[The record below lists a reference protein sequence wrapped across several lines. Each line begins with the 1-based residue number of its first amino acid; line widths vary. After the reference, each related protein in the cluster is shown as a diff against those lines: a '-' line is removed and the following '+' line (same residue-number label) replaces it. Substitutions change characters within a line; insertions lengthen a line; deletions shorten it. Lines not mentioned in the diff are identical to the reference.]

1 MAQPTNKTTLK
12 DYCLRNL
19 GFPVIDINVD
29 DDQLDDRIDDAL
41 QSFRD
46 YHYDGT
52 ETMYLAHK
60 VTNADIL
67 NKYIT
72 LCDNIIGVS
81 KVFPFSGTSISST
94 GKSAEFNIFDINYQI
109 RLNDFYSLTASSY
122 SYYYIARQHL
132 SMLDMIITGDIP
144 YTYNKKTNR
153 LYLWQDWDG
162 KLDVNDFIVFQ
173 ANRIVDPDSYER
185 VFNDSWLKEY
195 TTQLFKRQWGTNLK
209 KYGNYTLPGG
219 LVVNG
224 QQIYAEADDEVKR
237 LEAKLR
243 DVHEEPPMM
252 IVG

>member
-12 DYCLRNL
+12 DYCLRSL

-41 QSFRD
+41 QMFRD

-52 ETMYLAHK
+52 ETMYLVHK

-72 LCDNIIGVS
+72 LCDNIIGVAR
-81 KVFPFSGTSISST
+81 VFPFSGTSISST
-94 GKSAEFNIFDINYQI
+94 SGSAEFNIFDINYQI
-109 RLNDFYSLTASSY
+109 RLNDLYSLTASSY
-122 SYYYIARQHL
+122 TYYYIARQHL
-132 SMLDMIITGDIP
+132 SLLDMIITGDVP

-153 LYLWQDWDG
+153 LYLWQDWAG
-162 KLDVNDFIVFQ
+162 KLDAGDYIAFQ

-185 VFNDSWLKEY
+185 IFNDPWIKEY
-195 TTQLFKRQWGTNLK
+195 TTALFKRQWGNNIK
-209 KYGNYTLPGG
+209 KYANYALPGG

-224 QQIYAEADDEVKR
+224 QQIYGEAVGDIER

-252 IVG
+252 MVG

>member
-1 MAQPTNKTTLK
+1 MAKPHSKNTLK

-41 QSFRD
+41 QMFHD

-60 VTNADIL
+60 VTQGDIV
-67 NKYIT
+67 NKYVT
-72 LCDNIIGVS
+72 LSDNIIGVS

-94 GKSAEFNIFDINYQI
+94 SNSADFNIFDINYQI
-109 RLNDFYSLTASSY
+109 RLNDFYSLSASSY
-122 SYYYIARQHL
+122 TYYYIARQHL

-144 YTYNKKTNR
+144 YTFNKKTNR
-153 LYLWQDWDG
+153 LYLWQDWEG
-162 KLDVNDFIVFQ
+162 KLDEGDYIAFQ
-173 ANRIVDPDSYER
+173 ANRIVDINYYQD

-195 TTQLFKRQWGTNLK
+195 TTQLFKRQWGANIK
-209 KYGNYTLPGG
+209 KYGNYALPGG
-219 LVVNG
+219 LVING
-224 QQIYAEADDEVKR
+224 DAIFGEAVQEIAR

-243 DVHEEPPMM
+243 EVHEEPPMM
-252 IVG
+252 LVG